1 MSRRKNKRKVPIFK
15 IVVCILSLSIVVS
28 LIQLQ
33 IEMSARKQELTEID
47 KKIADQEQE
56 NKELRRLLA
65 LGDDI
70 TYIERFARERL
81 GFAYPDER
89 IYIDMAGS

>member
-1 MSRRKNKRKVPIFK
+1 MI
-15 IVVCILSLSIVVS
+15 CILSLSVVIS

-33 IEMSARKQELTEID
+33 IDISARKQELTEIN
-47 KKIADQEQE
+47 KKISEQEEE
-56 NKELRRLLA
+56 NKELQRLLT
-65 LGDDI
+65 LGDDK